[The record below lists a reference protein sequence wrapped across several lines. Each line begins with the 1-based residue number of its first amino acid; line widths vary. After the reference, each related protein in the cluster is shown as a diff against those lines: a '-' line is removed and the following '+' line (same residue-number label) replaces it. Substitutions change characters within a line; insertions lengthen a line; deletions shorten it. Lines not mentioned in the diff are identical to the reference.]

1 MIATYEWSQTEIHHN
16 YKIYY
21 RPKLREGNVF
31 IHISVHQSV
40 ILSRV
45 PMWLLAMMHWT
56 SLYKAPKHQTW
67 EPLALA
73 SPLCDICWPSL
84 ETCSNMFTSRSLLTS
99 TDIYWPSTHVR
110 LASAQY
116 ASYWNVFLFNHIL
129 NTMKTYNINAF

>member
-1 MIATYEWSQTEIHHN
+1 MIATYEWSPKEIHHN

-21 RPKLREGNVF
+21 RPKLRKGNVF
-31 IHISVHQSV
+31 IHMSVYQSV

-45 PMWLLAMMHWT
+45 SHVTISHDALDLNVQGPQT
-56 SLYKAPKHQTW
+56 SDMG
-67 EPLALA
+67 
-73 SPLCDICWPSL
+73 SPSPGSHPSVSDIWWPSL

-99 TDIYWPSTHVR
+99 TDIYWPSTHV
-110 LASAQY
+110 SAQY